1 METLNY
7 INEREKGI
15 KPVYA
20 NTIPNCSITKLSL
33 YCKRTKSICGKECN
47 DSKCIKIEII

>member
-7 INEREKGI
+7 VNEREKGV

-20 NTIPNCSITKLSL
+20 NNIPNCSITKLSL
-33 YCKRTKSICGKECN
+33 YCKKTKQRCGKDCE
-47 DSKCIKIEII
+47 DLKCIKIEVV